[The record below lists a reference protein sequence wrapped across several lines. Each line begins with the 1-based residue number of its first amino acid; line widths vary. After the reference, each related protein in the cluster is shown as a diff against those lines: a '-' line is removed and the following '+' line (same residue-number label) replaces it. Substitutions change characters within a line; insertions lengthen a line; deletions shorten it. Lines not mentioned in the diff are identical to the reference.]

1 MWGSKELSL
10 RVINILIYTDR
21 LSRTKPKVQIFFSIY
36 ARSSVPGY
44 VSYTTIVVHAM
55 ILRPYEPAGIIKTQ
69 SPVLATLI
77 IELSS
82 YVAIESHEA
91 CTGPLLLALSPGA
104 RFILLVKAEPI
115 THNNATSD
123 ATRLWQ
129 RRRFKQTA
137 RSKKSMVS
145 VYQMQGVVVWHLEQ
159 FREFKV

>member
-1 MWGSKELSL
+1 
-10 RVINILIYTDR
+10 
-21 LSRTKPKVQIFFSIY
+21 
-36 ARSSVPGY
+36 
-44 VSYTTIVVHAM
+44 M

-123 ATRLWQ
+123 ARG
-129 RRRFKQTA
+129 QTTMA
-137 RSKKSMVS
+137 EKKIQTNSKV
-145 VYQMQGVVVWHLEQ
+145 QEIHGI
-159 FREFKV
+159 